1 VTIWQ
6 TIKAKA
12 SSVKGAKKVSVP
24 VAKKE
29 AATSGVSKD
38 LERILRPQAAYRWL
52 LPQLAAITPQ
62 YIEMVLRGA
71 LAGSHVQAWE
81 LFDLMED
88 TWPRLTKDLNELK
101 QAVIGLNWI
110 MTPWAEEDEP
120 PTDSAR
126 EKARLVS
133 NALWKM
139 RPDPC
144 ADENAFEATIYDI
157 LDAWGKGTAVLE
169 VDWEIR
175 RAGQLGDIT
184 APRSTF
190 WVHPT
195 CYAWSQQGRLG
206 LRTELLS
213 ESYRA
218 QPNRFTSTSFQP
230 MPGEVNEFP
239 ENKFL
244 VAISK
249 AKSGSPLGGA
259 LLRSLAWWWCAGNF
273 SADWLMNLAQV
284 FGLPFRWANYATG
297 ASQQTIDG
305 ICTMLENMGSA
316 GWAAFPAGTTLELK
330 EASKTGDASP
340 QGDLLDR
347 ADRNCDLLI
356 LGQTLT
362 SQAGATGS
370 LALGKVHEGVKEDR
384 VEAAAS
390 FAVSVVN
397 NQLIPMILRLNYGD
411 EDEAPEFL
419 PQPQEKDDAE
429 ANAARDKV
437 LLDAGVELPK
447 DWFYKRHGV
456 PIPEGGEEVI
466 GGKKEEATSP
476 WPSPPTAERES
487 AVKGKNQSGLTSAA
501 TSEFAKAVAT
511 DLQPV
516 AKRLAAIM
524 AISDPEIL
532 RARLAAFLQEADQ
545 LAQDIAQDSAAA
557 SELRGIITQALVNG
571 FAERQGERKPK

>member
-1 VTIWQ
+1 VKVWEK
-6 TIKAKA
+6 IKAKA
-12 SSVKGAKKVSVP
+12 SSLKGPKKG
-24 VAKKE
+24 VAKTE
-29 AATSGVSKD
+29 AAPSGVSKD

-88 TWPRLTKDLNELK
+88 TWPRLNKDLNELK

-110 MTPWAEEDEP
+110 MNPWAEEDEP
-120 PTDSAR
+120 PTNSAKER
-126 EKARLVS
+126 ARLVS

-157 LDAWGKGTAVLE
+157 LDAWGKGIAVLE
-169 VDWEIR
+169 VDWEMR
-175 RAGQLGDIT
+175 RAGKLGNIT

-195 CYAWSQQGRLG
+195 CYAWSQEGRLG
-206 LRTELLS
+206 LRTELFS
-213 ESYRA
+213 GSYRTK
-218 QPNRFTSTSFQP
+218 PSGFTGTSFQP

-244 VAISK
+244 VAIAKS
-249 AKSGSPLGGA
+249 KSGSPLGGA

-284 FGLPFRWANYATG
+284 FGLPFRWANYSTG
-297 ASQQTIDG
+297 APQQTIDA
-305 ICTMLENMGSA
+305 ICSMLENMGSA

-437 LLDAGVELPK
+437 LLEAGVELPK

-456 PIPEGGEEVI
+456 PIPEAGEETI
-466 GGKKEEATSP
+466 GGRKETTSAQS
-476 WPSPPTAERES
+476 SPPAAEREGG
-487 AVKGKNQSGLTSAA
+487 VKGKNQSGVTSAA
-501 TSEFAKAVAT
+501 TDEFARAVAT

-524 AISDPEIL
+524 TISDPEIL
-532 RARLAAFLQEADQ
+532 RARLAAFLDEADL
-545 LAQDIAQDSAAA
+545 LAMDISKDPAAA
-557 SELRGIITQALVNG
+557 KELRGIITQGIING
-571 FAERQGERKPK
+571 FEKGKKEHA